1 MILKILRAY
10 QKSYFDLDNILIDEK
25 SYKNILSYNISYK
38 SLSDHKPLRIRVD
51 KIDVFIRVY
60 DGTRYLVLFGSE
72 KYDSIYDRIRYL
84 ISVKSDITSII
95 SHNYATTNV
104 YSYDSVR
111 LERTVTFLNV
121 IILVKSVWNK

>member
-10 QKSYFDLDNILIDEK
+10 QKSYFDFDNILIDEK
-25 SYKNILSYNISYK
+25 SYKNILKYNISYK
-38 SLSDHKPLRIRVD
+38 SLNDYKPLRIRVD
-51 KIDVFIRVY
+51 KIDVFIKVY
-60 DGTRYLVLFGSE
+60 DRTGYLVLFGSE

-104 YSYDSVR
+104 YSYDSLR
-111 LERTVTFLNV
+111 LEKTVTFLNV

>member
-10 QKSYFDLDNILIDEK
+10 QKSYFDLDNILKDEK

-38 SLSDHKPLRIRVD
+38 SLSDYKPFRIRVD

-95 SHNYATTNV
+95 SHNHATTNV
-104 YSYDSVR
+104 YSYDSLR
-111 LERTVTFLNV
+111 LEKTVTFLNV

>member
-38 SLSDHKPLRIRVD
+38 SLSDYKPFRIRVD

-60 DGTRYLVLFGSE
+60 DETRYLVLFGSE

-104 YSYDSVR
+104 YSYDSLR
-111 LERTVTFLNV
+111 LEKTVTFLNV

>member
-1 MILKILRAY
+1 M
-10 QKSYFDLDNILIDEK
+10 YFDLDNILIDEK
-25 SYKNILSYNISYK
+25 SYKNILKYNISYK
-38 SLSDHKPLRIRVD
+38 SLSDYKPLRIRVD

-60 DGTRYLVLFGSE
+60 DGTGYLVLFGSE

-84 ISVKSDITSII
+84 TSVKSDITSII

-104 YSYDSVR
+104 YSYDSLR
-111 LERTVTFLNV
+111 LEKAVTFLNV

>member
-25 SYKNILSYNISYK
+25 SYKNILKYNISYK
-38 SLSDHKPLRIRVD
+38 SLSDYKPLRIRVD

-60 DGTRYLVLFGSE
+60 DGTGYLVLFGSE

-104 YSYDSVR
+104 YSYDSLR
-111 LERTVTFLNV
+111 LEKAVTFLNV

>member
-10 QKSYFDLDNILIDEK
+10 QKSYFDLDNILKDEK

-38 SLSDHKPLRIRVD
+38 SLSDYKPFRIRVD

-104 YSYDSVR
+104 YSYDSLR
-111 LERTVTFLNV
+111 LEKTVTFLNV

>member
-10 QKSYFDLDNILIDEK
+10 QKSYFDFDNILIDEK
-25 SYKNILSYNISYK
+25 SYKNILKYNISYK
-38 SLSDHKPLRIRVD
+38 SLNDYKPLRIRVD
-51 KIDVFIRVY
+51 KIDVFIKVY
-60 DGTRYLVLFGSE
+60 DRTGYLVLFGSE

-104 YSYDSVR
+104 YSYDSLR

>member
-10 QKSYFDLDNILIDEK
+10 QKSYFDLDNILKDEK

-38 SLSDHKPLRIRVD
+38 SLSDYKPFRIRVD

-60 DGTRYLVLFGSE
+60 DETRYLVLFGSE

-104 YSYDSVR
+104 YSYDSLR
-111 LERTVTFLNV
+111 LEKTVTFLNV

>member
-10 QKSYFDLDNILIDEK
+10 QKSYFDLDNILKDEK

-38 SLSDHKPLRIRVD
+38 SLNDYKPLRIRVD
-51 KIDVFIRVY
+51 KIDVFIKVY
-60 DGTRYLVLFGSE
+60 DRTGYLVLFGSE

-104 YSYDSVR
+104 YSYDSLR
-111 LERTVTFLNV
+111 LEKTVTFLNV